1 MNKPEM
7 LPKIQ
12 AFVNEKLNLDPE
24 DKLVETT
31 ELSEGKSGAL
41 VYLIKV
47 NSRQKGL
54 SGYYIVKCIEKKGHY
69 FSLKENEGMRAR
81 ILHRNSGLF
90 KNHLVELKCCG
101 ACSEYYVVVYTYANN
116 SVFHSTALDKLP
128 PSEIIKQLRVL
139 SYELLFL
146 WNPDP
151 EKSTDNVNIFHDLLK
166 YRIEPDGSFAT
177 KTWEL
182 LTNSEENTIAILDK
196 LYPNPSYFVLND
208 SHFLDSHLEHLC
220 FLKGNCH
227 GDLHSKNIICWFA
240 DSQKTQSRYSIIDYD
255 SYSECQYLLF
265 DHAYLELYVFL
276 SLFKDISDIQKWS
289 SECLSALRVSL
300 FEDINQPGNTF
311 VEARNALC
319 FGIKNWISENE
330 PKLIDDLSIQHRICR
345 IAAGINFFSKGAITD
360 PIELKKIYT
369 YICLNF
375 EMLFRELNIQNKTE
389 GIAQFR
395 NEDYATIDIDILWKS
410 CVKE

>member
-54 SGYYIVKCIEKKGHY
+54 SGYYIVKCIDKKGHY

-139 SYELLFL
+139 SYELLSL

-265 DHAYLELYVFL
+265 DHAYLELYIFL

-319 FGIKNWISENE
+319 FGIKTGYRKTNQSLLMI
-330 PKLIDDLSIQHRICR
+330 LAFSIAYVELQQASTFFPRVQLRIR
-345 IAAGINFFSKGAITD
+345 LN
-360 PIELKKIYT
+360 LKR
-369 YICLNF
+369 YIHTFASTLKCCSGN
-375 EMLFRELNIQNKTE
+375 
-389 GIAQFR
+389 
-395 NEDYATIDIDILWKS
+395 
-410 CVKE
+410 